1 MQRPSGFHEK
11 EGWSSSGHACICD
24 LASWLSCC
32 ERSGA
37 SWSVLRLAAPR
48 QGGSDPTGR
57 ARLCRVLCS
66 PTPTISCF
74 VDCCSSEV
82 RLTWPFACVPQL
94 RLPRSFDFHV
104 GRSSSRPL
112 SSSPCPNGRAYSSVL
127 LAPSLIVM
135 SRSSVQE
142 FVELL
147 AAEQYVPLDK
157 VDLFSHACQERVT
170 SLMPMSVTLAA
181 PPAAPYI

>member
-1 MQRPSGFHEK
+1 MKRKAGVHPVM
-11 EGWSSSGHACICD
+11 HACICD

-37 SWSVLRLAAPR
+37 SWSVLRLAPR

-57 ARLCRVLCS
+57 VRLCRVLCS

-104 GRSSSRPL
+104 GRSPSRPL
-112 SSSPCPNGRAYSSVL
+112 SFSPCPTAGLTLSSW
-127 LAPSLIVM
+127 SGGLIVM

-157 VDLFSHACQERVT
+157 VDLFSRACHERVT
-170 SLMPMSVTLAA
+170 SLMPVSVALAA
-181 PPAAPYI
+181 PPAAPCI

>member
-1 MQRPSGFHEK
+1 
-11 EGWSSSGHACICD
+11 
-24 LASWLSCC
+24 
-32 ERSGA
+32 
-37 SWSVLRLAAPR
+37 
-48 QGGSDPTGR
+48 
-57 ARLCRVLCS
+57 
-66 PTPTISCF
+66 
-74 VDCCSSEV
+74 
-82 RLTWPFACVPQL
+82 
-94 RLPRSFDFHV
+94 
-104 GRSSSRPL
+104 
-112 SSSPCPNGRAYSSVL
+112 
-127 LAPSLIVM
+127 M